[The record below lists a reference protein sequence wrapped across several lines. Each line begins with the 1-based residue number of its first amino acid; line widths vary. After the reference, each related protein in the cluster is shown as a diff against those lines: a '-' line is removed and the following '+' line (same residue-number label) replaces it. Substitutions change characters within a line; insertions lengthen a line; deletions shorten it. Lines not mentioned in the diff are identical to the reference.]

1 MRLIDSHSHLFLEEF
16 ADICRR
22 RCKVAVANVTLIEKI
37 GEALYETQDSKEHGA
52 I

>member
-1 MRLIDSHSHLFLEEF
+1 MAILTGYKN

-22 RCKVAVANVTLIEKI
+22 RCKVAVADVTLIEKI
-37 GEALYETQDSKEHGA
+37 GEALYETKDSKEHGA